1 MTIPI
6 SDPRGTWDPS
16 YKPPT
21 IDGKVYKPPTTEY
34 LKDKDGNPVLD
45 KYGRPV
51 TVTKP
56 AEGMEGLTGR
66 NTKGKSQT
74 EFDGETFLKLLV
86 TQLKFQDP
94 SKPADSSQIMQ
105 QTATLSMVERINQMV
120 TSNEDI
126 QKTYTSMLA
135 EQRISSAVGLVGRTV
150 EYLPDPTKAEVTA
163 TGVVESVKFDG
174 TGPIL
179 SVGGKKVPYQ
189 DVTQVKA
196 PTAPS
201 GAPSTTDPT
210 KAPPAA
216 GSATA

>member
-1 MTIPI
+1 MTINTDTAAWI
-6 SDPRGTWDPS
+6 WDPAH
-16 YKPPT
+16 KGVT
-21 IDGKVYKPPTTEY
+21 IDGKTYQPPTTEY
-34 LKDKDGNPVLD
+34 LKDKDGKLVLD
-45 KYGRPV
+45 KGGNPIL
-51 TVTKP
+51 VTKP
-56 AEGMEGLTGR
+56 AEGMSGLTGR
-66 NTKGKSQT
+66 NTTGKSQT

-120 TSNEDI
+120 TSNENI

-150 EYLPDPTKAEVTA
+150 EYVPDGTKPDVKA
-163 TGVVESVKFDG
+163 TGVVDSVKFDG

-179 SVGGKKVPYQ
+179 SVGGKNVPYQ

-196 PTAPS
+196 AP
-201 GAPSTTDPT
+201 
-210 KAPPAA
+210 
-216 GSATA
+216 ATP